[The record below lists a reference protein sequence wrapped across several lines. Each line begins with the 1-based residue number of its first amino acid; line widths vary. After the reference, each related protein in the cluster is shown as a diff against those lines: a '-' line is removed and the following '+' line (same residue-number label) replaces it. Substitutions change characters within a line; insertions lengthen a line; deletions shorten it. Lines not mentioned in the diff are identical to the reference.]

1 MDFSTR
7 RGMLARRKRSRP
19 IWPFFVLIAL
29 IGATFFVRARAAE
42 KEKPK
47 DTTQGAVIKESLQ
60 PTVQQK
66 QILSKELLMT
76 QLKTIFEGKV
86 GTYSVYI
93 YDLNTNEGF
102 GISEDTVLTAAS
114 VNKVPILAALYSL
127 ANEEDIDLDDTVT
140 ISQKDIQDYGT
151 GIIRYQKP
159 GVQYS
164 IKTLARLMMQKSDNT
179 AAYVLARVI
188 ITVPKLQR
196 IMDDW
201 GLAQTDIDKNKTSAH
216 DMAQLMTKMYRGE
229 VANEAL
235 TREMLGFMTDSDFED
250 RIPAQLPPDTVIY
263 HKTGDEIGNMHD
275 VGIVDIPNN
284 PYFVAFLA
292 LDFIDGEDN
301 AKQAIATASKLVYDY
316 RMQGTRN

>member
-7 RGMLARRKRSRP
+7 RGMLARKKRSRP
-19 IWPFFVLIAL
+19 LWPFLVLLVLI
-29 IGATFFVRARAAE
+29 GTTFLVRARAAE
-42 KEKPK
+42 KQKPT
-47 DTTQGAVIKESLQ
+47 DTTQGATITEALR
-60 PTVQQK
+60 PTVEQK
-66 QILSKELLMT
+66 QALSKDLLMT

-86 GTYSVYI
+86 GTYSIFI

-114 VNKVPILAALYSL
+114 VNKVPILAGLYHL
-127 ANEEDIDLDDTVT
+127 ADTGDIDLDDTVT
-140 ISQKDIQDYGT
+140 IREKDIQDYGT

-179 AAYVLARVI
+179 AAYVLARVL
-188 ITVPKLQR
+188 ITAPKLQSL
-196 IMDDW
+196 MDEW
-201 GLAQTDIDKNKTSAH
+201 ELVQTDIDKNKTSAH
-216 DMAQLMTKMYRGE
+216 DMAILMTKMYRGE
-229 VANEAL
+229 IANEAL

-250 RIPAQLPPDTVIY
+250 RIPALLPPDTIIY

-275 VGIVDIPNN
+275 VGIVEIPNQ

-301 AKQAIATASKLVYDY
+301 AKQAIATASKLIYDY
-316 RMQGTRN
+316 RTQGK